1 MDDRKRGFHQQP
13 HDQRGPGV
21 VQVAPLTLAGVA
33 SARRALE
40 AYAVSAARVT
50 SLKRVYNSTFRIE
63 ATDGERYMLRICH
76 PRRTSLEV
84 VESELLWL
92 ASLREAGLHVPA
104 PVLNQD
110 GRYATVVPDPSE
122 RRTWLC
128 ALFRWTAGRFLFRTL
143 TPTHLVQVGEL
154 TARLHHHAAHW
165 ERPDGF
171 TRPRVENLDP
181 LRQERD
187 DCFDER
193 LAARAIQT
201 VASVGTPE
209 AGAVVAAVIQKVWRL
224 LRALGE
230 GADAFGLIHADL
242 HQRNYLF
249 HQGRAGAIDFD
260 DCGFGHWLY
269 DLAVTLYCL
278 SDHPRYSALR
288 DAFLTGYR
296 RSRPLPEQQEAHLGT
311 FMALRRLQDLFWVI
325 GERDKPA
332 FRDRW
337 QALMLASLQAL
348 REFSDQ

>member
-1 MDDRKRGFHQQP
+1 M
-13 HDQRGPGV
+13 
-21 VQVAPLTLAGVA
+21 TL
-33 SARRALE
+33 ARRALE
-40 AYAVSAARVT
+40 AYAVPAARVT
-50 SLKRVYNSTFRIE
+50 SLKHVYNSTFRI
-63 ATDGERYMLRICH
+63 ATPGGEQYVLRICH
-76 PRRTSLEV
+76 PRRTCVDV

-104 PVLNQD
+104 PVLNRD
-110 GRYATVVPDPSE
+110 GRYATVVPDPSQP
-122 RRTWLC
+122 RNWLC
-128 ALFRWTAGRFLFRTL
+128 VLFRWTTGRFLSRTL
-143 TPTHLVQVGEL
+143 TPAHLHQVGEL
-154 TARLHHHAAHW
+154 AARLHHHAAHW
-165 ERPDGF
+165 EHPAGF

-181 LRQERD
+181 LRQEQE

-201 VASVGTPE
+201 VASVSTPQ
-209 AGAVVAAVIQKVWRL
+209 AGAVVAAVIQKVWTL
-224 LRALGE
+224 LQALGE

-249 HQGRAGAIDFD
+249 HQDRVGAIDFD
-260 DCGFGHWLY
+260 DCGLGHWLY

-296 RSRPLPEQQEAHLGT
+296 RSRSLPEEQEAHLGA
-311 FMALRRLQDLFWVI
+311 FMALRRLQDLLWVI

-337 QALMLASLQAL
+337 HALMLASLQAL
-348 REFSDQ
+348 RDFTDQ

>member
-1 MDDRKRGFHQQP
+1 VP
-13 HDQRGPGV
+13 
-21 VQVAPLTLAGVA
+21 
-33 SARRALE
+33 
-40 AYAVSAARVT
+40 AARVT

-63 ATDGERYMLRICH
+63 TPGGERYVLRICH
-76 PRRTSLEV
+76 PRRTSVEV
-84 VESELLWL
+84 VQSELLWL
-92 ASLREAGLHVPA
+92 ARLREAGLHVPA
-104 PVLNQD
+104 PVQNQQ

-122 RRTWLC
+122 SRTWLC
-128 ALFRWTAGRFLFRTL
+128 ALFHWTTGRFLSRTL
-143 TPTHLVQVGEL
+143 TPAHLLQVGEL

-165 ERPDGF
+165 ERPAGF

-181 LRQERD
+181 LRQEED
-187 DCFDER
+187 DCFDEA

-201 VASVGTPE
+201 VASVSTPE
-209 AGAVVAAVIQKVWRL
+209 AGAVVSAVIQKVWRL

-230 GADAFGLIHADL
+230 GAEAFGLIHADL

-260 DCGFGHWLY
+260 DCGQGHWLY

-288 DAFLTGYR
+288 EAFLAGYR
-296 RSRPLPEQQEAHLGT
+296 RSRPLPQEQEAHLGT
-311 FMALRRLQDLFWVI
+311 FMALRRLQDLLWVI

-337 QALMLASLQAL
+337 HALMLASLQAL
-348 REFSDQ
+348 RAFSDP